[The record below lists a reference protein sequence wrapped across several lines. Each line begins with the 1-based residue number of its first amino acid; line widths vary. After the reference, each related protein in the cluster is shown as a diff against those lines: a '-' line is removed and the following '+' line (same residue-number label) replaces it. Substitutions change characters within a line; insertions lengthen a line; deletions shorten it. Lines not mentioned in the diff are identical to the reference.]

1 MWRNYSAKWFGSFN
15 HLIKIILLCFGDTT
29 DIENRRAL
37 ASTHIYLV
45 QDQRRACSHLDI
57 HAFHGRKD
65 SERLRKVSFTW
76 NYFIAC
82 QVSHLAQMCVFF
94 SKAQMC
100 SVVYRRV
107 KKNRTHGV
115 FCCSKNIDQKKK
127 KKINPQNCLITF
139 FFLGDYKFYHHLTF
153 DQPSGNSDEKFVT

>member
-45 QDQRRACSHLDI
+45 QDQRRACGHLDI

-76 NYFIAC
+76 NYFIVC
-82 QVSHLAQMCVFF
+82 QVSHLAQMCVSFQKPKCARWFTEEWRRIEHTEFF
-94 SKAQMC
+94 VAQ
-100 SVVYRRV
+100 
-107 KKNRTHGV
+107 KILT
-115 FCCSKNIDQKKK
+115 KKK
-127 KKINPQNCLITF
+127 KKNINPQNCLITF